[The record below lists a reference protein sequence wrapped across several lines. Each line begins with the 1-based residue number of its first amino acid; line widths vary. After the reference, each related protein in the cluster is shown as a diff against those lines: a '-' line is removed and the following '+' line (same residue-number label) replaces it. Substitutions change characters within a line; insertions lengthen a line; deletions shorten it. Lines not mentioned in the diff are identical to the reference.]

1 MWPNMSNSQFQT
13 KLVFDQ
19 KIITFG
25 AFWHFFDPKMIKNDQ
40 K

>member
-1 MWPNMSNSQFQT
+1 MSNSQFQT

-19 KIITFG
+19 KIVLFG
-25 AFWHFFDPKMIKNDQ
+25 AFWHFFDQ